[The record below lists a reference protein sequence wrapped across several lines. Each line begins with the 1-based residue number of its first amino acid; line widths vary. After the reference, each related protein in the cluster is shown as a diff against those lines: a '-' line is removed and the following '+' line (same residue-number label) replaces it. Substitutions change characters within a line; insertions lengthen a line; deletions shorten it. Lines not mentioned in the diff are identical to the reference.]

1 MKIKMLFAEIC
12 VNNGDNSDDR
22 NNGNIGENGDDISN
36 RIVFFS
42 FVNLMVFQLCEL
54 DGFSAL

>member
-1 MKIKMLFAEIC
+1 MLFAEIC